1 MWVVLVTG
9 GVLTIAFTYLFG
21 MEAIWLH
28 AVAVAGLT
36 ILVSLILHAIGI
48 LDFPFNSGVRVQ
60 PDAFEDVLRQIG
72 GNGGP

>member
-1 MWVVLVTG
+1 
-9 GVLTIAFTYLFG
+9 
-21 MEAIWLH
+21 MEVIWLH

-60 PDAFEDVLRQIG
+60 PDAFEQVLRQIG